1 MSIGIIGAGAQ
12 GSSIARMLAKSGVS
26 ATIANSRGPDSLA
39 GLVKVLGPNIQA
51 GTVAE
56 AAAKDLVIVAV
67 RWVEL
72 GNALGG
78 LPNWNGRIVVDANN
92 PVSFLDADSPER
104 QDKSN
109 PLAAFGIKLIDL
121 GGRNSSQLFRE
132 HVPGARVVRA
142 FNHVSAEDLQSPETA
157 GGKRVLFISGDD
169 AAAKAEVRQ
178 LVEAA
183 GFAAVD
189 LGGLEVGAPLVS
201 LPLGPLAVGRFVM
214 A

>member
-1 MSIGIIGAGAQ
+1 MSIGIIGAGTQ
-12 GSSIARMLAKSGVS
+12 GSGIARMLAKAGIS
-26 ATIANSRGPDSLA
+26 ATIANSRGPASLA
-39 GLVKVLGPNIQA
+39 GLVEEFGPNIQA

-56 AAAKDLVIVAV
+56 AASKDLVIVAV

-72 GNALGG
+72 GKALDG
-78 LPNWNGRIVVDANN
+78 LPDWNGRIVVDANN

-104 QDKSN
+104 QDRSN
-109 PLAAFGIKLIDL
+109 PLAAFGIKIIDL
-121 GGRNSSQLFRE
+121 AGRSSSQLFRE

-142 FNHVSAEDLQSPETA
+142 LNHISAEDLQSPETD

-178 LVEAA
+178 LVERA

-189 LGGLEVGAPLVS
+189 LGGLDVGAPLVA
-201 LPLGPLAVGRFVM
+201 LPAGPLAVGRFV
-214 A
+214 AA

>member
-1 MSIGIIGAGAQ
+1 MSIGIIGAGVQ
-12 GSSIARMLAKSGVS
+12 GSSIARMLAKSGIS
-26 ATIANSRGPDSLA
+26 ATLANSRGPESLA
-39 GLVKVLGPNIQA
+39 GLVKELGPNISA

-72 GNALGG
+72 GKALGG
-78 LPNWNGRIVVDANN
+78 LPAWNGRIVVDANN
-92 PVSFLDADSPER
+92 PVSFLGADSPER

-109 PLAAFGIKLIDL
+109 PLAAYGIKVIDL
-121 GGRNSSQLFRE
+121 GGRHSSQLFRE

-142 FNHVSAEDLQSPETA
+142 FNHMSAEDLQSPETD

-169 AAAKAEVRQ
+169 AAAKDAVRQ
-178 LVEAA
+178 LIEGA

-189 LGGLEVGAPLVS
+189 LGRLDVGAPLVA
-201 LPLGPLAVGRFVM
+201 LPVGPLAVGRFVM

>member
-12 GSSIARMLAKSGVS
+12 GASIARMLAKSGIA
-26 ATIANSRGPDSLA
+26 ATLANRRGPASLA
-39 GLVKVLGPNIQA
+39 GLVEELGPTIAA

-67 RWVEL
+67 RWAAL
-72 GNALGG
+72 GEALGG
-78 LPNWNGRIVVDANN
+78 LPAWNGRIVVDATN

-104 QDKSN
+104 QDESN
-109 PLAAFGIKLIDL
+109 PLAAFGIKIIDL
-121 GGRNSSQLFRE
+121 GGRPSSQVFRD

-142 FNHVSAEDLQSPETA
+142 FNHISAEDLQSPDTE
-157 GGKRVLFISGDD
+157 GGKRVLFFSGDD
-169 AAAKAEVRQ
+169 AAAKAQVRR

-183 GFAAVD
+183 GFAPVD
-189 LGGLEVGAPLVS
+189 LGPLDIGAPLVA
-201 LPLGPLAVGRFVM
+201 LPVGPLAAGRFVM